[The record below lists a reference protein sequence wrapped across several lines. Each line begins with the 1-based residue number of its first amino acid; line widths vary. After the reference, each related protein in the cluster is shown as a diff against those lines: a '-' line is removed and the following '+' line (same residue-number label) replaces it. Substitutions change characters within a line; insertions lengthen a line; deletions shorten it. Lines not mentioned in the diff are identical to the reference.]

1 MLVYIYSMLYKHYLA
16 SCLSM
21 LGLQCGNTMCD
32 CYMPLLVLYTFV
44 YSMLYKHYTAS
55 CLSMLGLQCVGAPCV
70 TVIYHSFYC
79 IHPSYQTSDSAVF
92 SVVRN
97 VTILCQLVYLL
108 MCNGHAL
115 QLALSGGGYEYA
127 HVCMNDVRMYTSIPS
142 MSIRIGPLISTR
154 YCLLTQV
161 QFIVA

>member
-1 MLVYIYSMLYKHYLA
+1 M
-16 SCLSM
+16 
-21 LGLQCGNTMCD
+21 
-32 CYMPLLVLYTFV
+32 
-44 YSMLYKHYTAS
+44 
-55 CLSMLGLQCVGAPCV
+55 
-70 TVIYHSFYC
+70 TVIYHSSYC
-79 IHPSYQTSDSAVF
+79 IHPPYQTSDIAAF

-97 VTILCQLVYLL
+97 VTIILICQLVYLL

-142 MSIRIGPLISTR
+142 MSTRIGPLISTR

-161 QFIVA
+161 QFIVT